1 MLRPAIFALCIAASP
16 ALATQEYILPTLF
29 DVTGVAAGDVLNIR
43 AAPDA
48 SAAIIGALAPEATG
62 IEVVEQRG
70 NWGRVNTSEQSG
82 WVSMRFLN
90 YRTDVWEPGALPA
103 GFTCQGTEPFWSLR
117 AEGGTLIWEQPE
129 GQDSYS
135 DLKTLDD
142 GIFRSPRRALIA
154 GQEGHRITAMVE
166 PALCSDGMSDRAY
179 GLSASVIV
187 EGASARDGAQ
197 LYTGCCL
204 AGGVWNN

>member
-1 MLRPAIFALCIAASP
+1 MIRAATLALCLAASP

-29 DVTGVAAGDVLNIR
+29 DVTGVAADDVLNIR
-43 AAPDA
+43 AHPNA
-48 SAAIIGALAPEATG
+48 SAEIIGTLTPDATG

-82 WVSMRFLN
+82 WVSLRYLN
-90 YRTDVWEPGALPA
+90 YRTDVWAPGALPA

-117 AEGGTLIWEQPE
+117 AEGDTLIWDQPE
-129 GQDSYS
+129 GEESYS
-135 DLKTLDD
+135 GLKTLDD

-154 GQEGHRITAMVE
+154 GQDARRITAMVE
-166 PALCSDGMSDRAY
+166 PALCSDGMSDRSY